1 MSTGSRLPDWI
12 QELAEGIR
20 EEWLWLVTG
29 QLLVGLALVLMGLVG
44 WLPAK
49 GLAGFVGCFLL
60 VYATLILFQHRQ
72 VDLFGDRLQRRLHA
86 AISSSGVGF
95 YGIAC
100 VSRFLQL
107 ELHDL
112 LEAVAEFEVSRQQ
125 VMGML
130 RDLLIGFSVQSLMN
144 SIQSFIWPVQVF
156 ASYGVFKALL
166 VLGPLWL
173 LYRFGAWLYPAMH
186 REIEKDEVPDLD
198 EFEDADEAH
207 APPKPPPP
215 PRA

>member
-1 MSTGSRLPDWI
+1 MRIERRIPDWI
-12 QELAEGIR
+12 HALAEGIR
-20 EEWLWLVTG
+20 EEWLWLVAG
-29 QLLVGLALVLMGLVG
+29 QALVGLALVSLGLAG

-60 VYATLILFQHRQ
+60 LYATLILFQHRQ
-72 VDLFGDRLQRRLHA
+72 IDLIGDRLQRRLHA

-95 YGIAC
+95 YGVAC

-112 LEAVAEFEVSRQQ
+112 LEALAGFEASRQQ
-125 VMGML
+125 VMAMA
-130 RDLLIGFSVQSLMN
+130 RDMLIGFSVQSLMN

-156 ASYGVFKALL
+156 ASYGLLKAVL

-186 REIEKDEVPDLD
+186 REIENDDALESD
-198 EFEDADEAH
+198 EFEDADEA
-207 APPKPPPP
+207 PP
-215 PRA
+215 PRK